1 MQGQVKVVPARWWH
15 VPALSRLIRDT
26 RRRPGGEAAV
36 LWYPQWSPTLG
47 LIQSAWP
54 VPVPG
59 VAGPRSFVAESGG
72 RAVGLAQ
79 MRPLEEPR
87 QWEVVFLAVELPQ
100 AGGRGT
106 ANAGGGPAPL
116 LFVPDRR
123 AAHLLGELCDT
134 GVELGAERIVAR
146 VEEGGGRYELFKQ
159 VGFSPVVREYDY
171 FLPAGEAVG
180 RVTGAGAVDGLR
192 PQRRADSYGLLQL
205 YQGST
210 PKLVQMAEG
219 KRSRSWDLPVA
230 GWGGRLA
237 RGRAERRW
245 VVERDA
251 RKVGW
256 LRLQRLGRGQQA
268 LRQAELLIDPQT
280 SGLAP
285 DLLALALTAGGA
297 SAGGLLVRAREYQQG
312 LLAALEESGFTP
324 LGSRLLMVKQLAA
337 AVRQPLLVPA
347 LEKVV

>member
-15 VPALSRLIRDT
+15 VPALSRLIRET
-26 RRRPGGEAAV
+26 RRRPTGEAAV
-36 LWYPQWSPTLG
+36 LWFPQWSPTLG
-47 LIQSAWP
+47 LIQSAWTA
-54 VPVPG
+54 PVPG
-59 VAGPRSFVAESGG
+59 VDGPRSVVAESGG

-100 AGGRGT
+100 SPSRG
-106 ANAGGGPAPL
+106 APHPDGAPAPL
-116 LFVPDRR
+116 LFIPDRR
-123 AAHLLGELCDT
+123 AANLLGELCDT

-146 VEEGGGRYELFKQ
+146 IEEGGGRYELFKQ

-171 FLPAGEAVG
+171 VLPAEEVAG
-180 RVTGAGAVDGLR
+180 RVSRAGAVEGLR

-205 YQGST
+205 YQSST
-210 PKLVQMAEG
+210 PKLVQVAEG
-219 KRSRSWDLPVA
+219 KRSRSWDLPVG

-237 RGRAERRW
+237 RGRAGRRW

-256 LRLQRLGRGQQA
+256 LRVQRHGRGAKA
-268 LRQAELLIDPQT
+268 LRQAELLVDPQAPD
-280 SGLAP
+280 LAP
-285 DLLALALTAGGA
+285 ALLALAVAAGG
-297 SAGGLLVRAREYQQG
+297 SKGGGLLVRAREYQQG

-337 AVRQPLLVPA
+337 AVRQPLLAPA